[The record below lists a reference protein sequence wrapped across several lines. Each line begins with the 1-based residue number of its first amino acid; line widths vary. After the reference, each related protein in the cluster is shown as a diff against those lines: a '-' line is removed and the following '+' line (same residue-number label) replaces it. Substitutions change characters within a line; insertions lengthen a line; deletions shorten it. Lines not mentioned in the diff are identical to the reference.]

1 MTLKTIVA
9 TVLISTGFLAYVV
22 GLIKMS
28 TSITVVTACGSIAI
42 VLVGFTLIII
52 GGFMTF
58 S

>member
-1 MTLKTIVA
+1 MNLKAIVA

-28 TSITVVTACGSIAI
+28 ASITIVTACGSIAI

-52 GGFMTF
+52 GGFMTL